1 SDPEYKFVVKYAS
14 HTTLMYGLATAMG
27 IASAPVGASL
37 DQISLGGVFATS
49 AVVAFLYRSDVCNLW
64 RTCKACYEHL
74 HVVTRLWLPNI
85 FLLDGEGAD
94 ERLAEAHPDSVKF
107 IRVRVSSSRTIKALL
122 PFVPH
127 LSGLGIEV
135 ASAFTL
141 ELLTESLRGSCGQLG
156 RLWVEFIGHSLALD
170 GSCASPKSINE
181 NIAEIG
187 DSCMEVYLAC
197 LGGSLPLRIT
207 PKIGTRVERLTLAGK
222 LSGKSLECLLSLPHN
237 QLISLDLSRCHLP
250 QWQPFG
256 VYAEIVE
263 CHEASLSYM
272 AFKCAP
278 PPTISELASVSGRHP
293 RLLCFPK
300 LVRGCSGVLS
310 VTITDL
316 SPRMTFSSP
325 TGSREKYFAR
335 YDHLP
340 FTGWDAFGVF
350 ASTFGCMEFERLL
363 ESWLPLEDGLKS
375 SWRVTAESVEQRYR
389 EYRRFVPVSRTAP
402 AAFDLDVSSASGSE
416 VTELSSSWRGDS
428 DRIGSSSSDGNDSSG
443 SESTPSDELSGTG
456 SSVCTGVSALL
467 AYSLLVRPALKGL
480 LAAGPSITVATSF
493 LFCRRHPESVAIC
506 ELRVEVFLCLIV
518 DIRMFERY
526 RAARRRSGSDI
537 QSIFRNEVEIARRGT
552 LDSSFGADDDGDS
565 KKEGE
570 LNGTPRT

>member
-1 SDPEYKFVVKYAS
+1 LSDVFVFTLPSILLTIGILNANNIRDLDSDTEVGIYTVANVLGHKWCRIYFGMLQLFPHIITIWVALSYHCYGILFSLSVIPRSLSTISRICLTPQSDPEYKFVVKYAS

-49 AVVAFLYRSDVCNLW
+49 AVVAFLYRVGSADLVRQVSSFLYQSDVCNLW

-443 SESTPSDELSGTG
+443 SESTPSDEL
-456 SSVCTGVSALL
+456 
-467 AYSLLVRPALKGL
+467 
-480 LAAGPSITVATSF
+480 
-493 LFCRRHPESVAIC
+493 
-506 ELRVEVFLCLIV
+506 
-518 DIRMFERY
+518 
-526 RAARRRSGSDI
+526 
-537 QSIFRNEVEIARRGT
+537 
-552 LDSSFGADDDGDS
+552 
-565 KKEGE
+565 
-570 LNGTPRT
+570 

>member
-1 SDPEYKFVVKYAS
+1 
-14 HTTLMYGLATAMG
+14 
-27 IASAPVGASL
+27 
-37 DQISLGGVFATS
+37 
-49 AVVAFLYRSDVCNLW
+49 
-64 RTCKACYEHL
+64 
-74 HVVTRLWLPNI
+74 
-85 FLLDGEGAD
+85 
-94 ERLAEAHPDSVKF
+94 
-107 IRVRVSSSRTIKALL
+107 
-122 PFVPH
+122 
-127 LSGLGIEV
+127 
-135 ASAFTL
+135 
-141 ELLTESLRGSCGQLG
+141 
-156 RLWVEFIGHSLALD
+156 
-170 GSCASPKSINE
+170 
-181 NIAEIG
+181 
-187 DSCMEVYLAC
+187 MEVYLAC

-222 LSGKSLECLLSLPHN
+222 LSSKSLECLLSLPHN

-300 LVRGCSGVLS
+300 LVRGHSDVLS
-310 VTITDL
+310 VTVTDL

-335 YDHLP
+335 YDHLSLI
-340 FTGWDAFGVF
+340 GWDAFGVV
-350 ASTFGCMEFERLL
+350 ASTFGYIEFERLL
-363 ESWLPLEDGLKS
+363 ESWSLLEDGLKS

-389 EYRRFVPVSRTAP
+389 EYRKFVPVSWTAP
-402 AAFDLDVSSASGSE
+402 ASFDLDVSSASGSE
-416 VTELSSSWRGDS
+416 VTDLSSSWRGDS

-443 SESTPSDELSGTG
+443 SESTSSDELSGTG
-456 SSVCTGVSALL
+456 SSVCTDVSALL
-467 AYSLLVRPALKGL
+467 AYSLL
-480 LAAGPSITVATSF
+480 
-493 LFCRRHPESVAIC
+493 SVAIC
-506 ELRVEVFLCLIV
+506 ELRVEVFLWLIV

-570 LNGTPRT
+570 LNGTPRTRSNTISSDIIAGAESPEKCATPAGSSTMLSLKGWRSSGEREESHFTKNAGTVVRHSPESFTWTIPRLDLSERIGTTRFRVCSDADGCEEMRKGAEVAIEYAKDDKNETILKLYSMRDRLGFKMMIDDKEIVVNEEAAETDRFQFAYEIRAPQLAEASPETPLNIKCDIFSVNGQTVNVDPPP